1 LRGIEDAIEGD
12 AMFSGDRREDFEDVG
27 GLFDD
32 GVRGASSDEF
42 VDLFAQLVLER
53 SPVCARGQR
62 RHAGRASGG
71 SNDVRNIVPN
81 EFAHAVPLP
90 GNNAVVQFY
99 PAGLTSR
106 VRRGR

>member
-1 LRGIEDAIEGD
+1 
-12 AMFSGDRREDFEDVG
+12 MFSGDRREDFDDVG

-32 GVRGASSDEF
+32 GVRGPSSDEF

-53 SPVCARGQR
+53 SSECARSQR
-62 RHAGRASGG
+62 RHVGRAARG
-71 SNDVRNIVPN
+71 SNDVGNLVPN

-99 PAGLTSR
+99 PARLTSR
-106 VRRGR
+106 ARCGW